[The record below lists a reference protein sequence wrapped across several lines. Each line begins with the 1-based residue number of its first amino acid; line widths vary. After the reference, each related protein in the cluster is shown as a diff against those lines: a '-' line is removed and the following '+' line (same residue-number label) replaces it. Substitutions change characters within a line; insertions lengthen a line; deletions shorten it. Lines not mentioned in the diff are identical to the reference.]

1 MKRWLDHLEGP
12 SGMTNGTAWM
22 MLACFFNA
30 TAKDWDW
37 AFWPRGLM
45 LWAILLSHLALLV
58 RWAARGKTV

>member
-1 MKRWLDHLEGP
+1 
-12 SGMTNGTAWM
+12 MTNGTAWM